1 MFSHFTGRMP
11 TLRSGAHLHQWACWQ
26 ALAVS
31 AGSRILRP
39 VATHPGM
46 IQQPGPMQPPGAY
59 QPSGP
64 IQSPGGYPEPANA
77 TCAEA
82 PEPGSP
88 MLNTGVP
95 AGPSL
100 VHRIQAASER
110 IEMTV
115 NSSRVL
121 TLDQNIPRAQ
131 VNNKD
136 ILELT
141 PLSPNEIQV
150 FAKKAG
156 VTSINLWGEKG
167 QIYTIDCVVYG
178 DARELAELLK
188 TEFPAANLR
197 VKQTGS
203 SVLLTG
209 FVDRADQ
216 VSQIIQVAQEYYP
229 KVIPNIRVGGVQQI
243 LLHCKVAEVSRT
255 KARSLGFDFAN
266 INGSSF
272 IASSISGLLAASSV
286 VGGPGAP
293 AAQVIRCASAL

>member
-1 MFSHFTGRMP
+1 
-11 TLRSGAHLHQWACWQ
+11 
-26 ALAVS
+26 
-31 AGSRILRP
+31 
-39 VATHPGM
+39 
-46 IQQPGPMQPPGAY
+46 
-59 QPSGP
+59 
-64 IQSPGGYPEPANA
+64 
-77 TCAEA
+77 
-82 PEPGSP
+82 
-88 MLNTGVP
+88 
-95 AGPSL
+95 
-100 VHRIQAASER
+100 
-110 IEMTV
+110 MTV
-115 NSSRVL
+115 NSSRIL
-121 TLDQNIPRAQ
+121 TLDQKIPWAQ

-156 VTSINLWGEKG
+156 VTSINLKDDQG

-178 DARELAELLK
+178 DARELADLLK

-243 LLHCKVAEVSRT
+243 LLHCKVAEVC
-255 KARSLGFDFAN
+255 
-266 INGSSF
+266 IPGS
-272 IASSISGLLAASSV
+272 
-286 VGGPGAP
+286 
-293 AAQVIRCASAL
+293 

>member
-1 MFSHFTGRMP
+1 
-11 TLRSGAHLHQWACWQ
+11 
-26 ALAVS
+26 
-31 AGSRILRP
+31 
-39 VATHPGM
+39 
-46 IQQPGPMQPPGAY
+46 
-59 QPSGP
+59 
-64 IQSPGGYPEPANA
+64 
-77 TCAEA
+77 
-82 PEPGSP
+82 
-88 MLNTGVP
+88 MLNTGAPV
-95 AGPSL
+95 APSL

-150 FAKKAG
+150 FAKKPG
-156 VTSINLWGEKG
+156 VTSINLWDDKG
-167 QIYTIDCVVYG
+167 NIYTIDCVVYG
-178 DARELAELLK
+178 DARELADLLQ

-197 VKQTGS
+197 VQQTGS

-243 LLHCKVAEVSRT
+243 LLH
-255 KARSLGFDFAN
+255 
-266 INGSSF
+266 
-272 IASSISGLLAASSV
+272 
-286 VGGPGAP
+286 
-293 AAQVIRCASAL
+293 